1 VRKRKNG
8 KRWFIK
14 LEKGKNQKIFESLPF
29 REKNIILAL
38 IIILLLTLL
47 LGFMTYKEVQRE
59 RYYLWELARSEGLN
73 IAFSIQTLGPKFILN
88 ENILKEILLLLKKEE
103 VSYID
108 ICNDKGLILIST
120 EEERGK
126 STIQIFN
133 PGKINFVNTQD
144 KKGNRVLQVI
154 KPFNLDISR
163 PLDVWKIL
171 PIRNSYLV
179 VGINLEGYYLRLS
192 QTRRR
197 IILNYSIIMA
207 LVLLGIYVIFKLQE
221 TYIVKKTLKEMKVYT
236 SKLLETMGN
245 AVISVDNNGIIK
257 TFNRKSEEIFG
268 KRREEAL
275 NKDCQEVLNLNIEGE
290 CIFKKCLL
298 ERKNIDQEIILE
310 EKGLNKKILEVNT
323 SFLTGE
329 LGEITGV
336 VAEIRD
342 VTEIKNLNEEIARNK
357 RLTALGKLSAGI
369 AHEIRNPLSS
379 IRGLAQFVY
388 NSFSKTDERK
398 EDLNT
403 IIQEVDRLNKLVV
416 QVLDYAKV
424 KELNLT
430 YFSIN
435 NLIHKMVELFK
446 QEIRNKQIRFYL
458 ELSPDISQIQADEDQ
473 IRQILMNVII
483 NAIQAISEKGEI
495 KIKTEKC
502 LIKGGSGLKLI
513 IEDNGVGIS
522 EKDLNQIFDPFF
534 STTEQGSGFGLSIVY
549 KLVEGHQGEIKVESK
564 EGEGTKFIIYLPQKG
579 GSNFAEDTSGR

>member
-1 VRKRKNG
+1 M
-8 KRWFIK
+8 
-14 LEKGKNQKIFESLPF
+14 EKGKNQKIFESLPF
-29 REKNIILAL
+29 RERNIVLAL

-88 ENILKEILLLLKKEE
+88 ENILKEILLLLKKEG

-108 ICNDKGLILIST
+108 ICNDTGLILIST

-133 PGKINFVNTQD
+133 PGKIHFVNTQD

-154 KPFNLDISR
+154 KPFSLDISR
-163 PLDVWKIL
+163 PLDIWKIL

-197 IILNYSIIMA
+197 IILNYGIIMT

-221 TYIVKKTLKEMKVYT
+221 TYIVKKTLNEMKVYT

-310 EKGLNKKILEVNT
+310 EKELNKKILEVNT

-357 RLTALGKLSAGI
+357 RLAALGKLSAGI

-435 NLIHKMVELFK
+435 NLVNKIVELFK
-446 QEIRNKQIRFYL
+446 QEIKNKQIRFYL

-473 IRQILMNVII
+473 IRQILMNIII
-483 NAIQAISEKGEI
+483 NAIQAIPEKGEI
-495 KIKTEKC
+495 TIKTEKS
-502 LIKGGSGLKLI
+502 LLRGESAIKFI
-513 IEDNGVGIS
+513 IEDSGVGIA

-534 STTEQGSGFGLSIVY
+534 STKEQGSGLGLSIVY

-564 EGEGTKFIIYLPQKG
+564 EGEGTKFIIFLPQKG
-579 GSNFAEDTSGR
+579 GK